1 MSLQDVVRER
11 VRTTQREHRLP
22 GLTIAVARGGPG
34 GERSAAS
41 AGFAVAAHG
50 DAPGR
55 RAEPGTPYR
64 IGSITKTFTAALVLL
79 LAERGLLDVDEP
91 VRRYLPGAG
100 EAVGRA
106 RLRQLLTHSGG
117 LPVEVPLP
125 VWAAG
130 DGPEAEALLAAL
142 PAVEPVGRPGTRWH
156 YSNLGYDV
164 LGQVVE
170 AVVGSRC
177 DDLVDRELLLPL
189 GLRRTTW
196 QRPPDTAA
204 GYLVD
209 PYDDRLHPQPDTDL
223 RARRVSGQ
231 LWSTAAD
238 LLAWADA
245 LCGGAPHVVPDE
257 VAAAMRTP
265 HVIVDP
271 DAWTQAWGLGLGLRR
286 RDGHVVA
293 EHGGSMPGH
302 LAAVAFEAGSR
313 TAAVVL
319 TNGTAG
325 IDPSGLAVE
334 VLLAALAELPPADDD
349 AAEWTPRP
357 APPELAGVLGRWFFG
372 PFETLLTWRDG
383 ALRAGPADEPEDA
396 RSRFDPDGEDRWLAV
411 EGRLAGEALVVRRE
425 ADGRVRGID
434 LATYPHTRE
443 PQPAATGTGRVRPG
457 S

>member
-1 MSLQDVVRER
+1 VSLEDVVRDR
-11 VRTTQREHRLP
+11 VRTAQREHRLP
-22 GLTIAVARGGPG
+22 GLTVAVARGGPG
-34 GERSAAS
+34 GERIAAA
-41 AGFAVAAHG
+41 AGSAVATGG
-50 DAPGR
+50 DRPGR
-55 RAEPGTPYR
+55 RAETGTPYR

-106 RLRQLLTHSGG
+106 RLRQLLAHSGG
-117 LPVEVPLP
+117 LPVEAPLP
-125 VWAAG
+125 AHG
-130 DGPEAEALLAAL
+130 DGPDAAALLAAL
-142 PAVEPVGRPGTRWH
+142 PDTEPVGRPGERWH

-177 DDLVDRELLLPL
+177 QDLVDRELLVPL

-196 QRPPDTAA
+196 APPPDTAA

-209 PYDDRLHPQPDTDL
+209 PYDDRLHREPDTDL
-223 RARRVSGQ
+223 RASGPSGQ

-238 LLAWADA
+238 VLTWADT
-245 LCGGAPHVVPDE
+245 LCGGAPHVVPDA

-271 DAWTQAWGLGLGLRR
+271 DAWTQAWGLGLGLVRR
-286 RDGHVVA
+286 EGRVVA

-302 LAAVAFEAGSR
+302 LAGMALEAPSR

-319 TNGTAG
+319 TNSTSGL
-325 IDPSGLAVE
+325 DPSGLAVE
-334 VLLAALAELPPADDD
+334 VLLAALTELPPA
-349 AAEWTPRP
+349 AAEGGWTPDP
-357 APPELAGVLGRWFFG
+357 APPELAGVLGRWWFG
-372 PFETLLTWRDG
+372 PFETVLTWRDG
-383 ALRAGPADEPEDA
+383 ALHVRSADAPEA
-396 RSRFDPDGEDRWLAV
+396 SRSRFAPDGEDRWIGV
-411 EGRLAGEALVVRRE
+411 DGRLSGEVLVVRRE
-425 ADGRVRGID
+425 GGEVGGVE
-434 LATYPHTRE
+434 LGTYPYTRA
-443 PQPAATGTGRVRPG
+443 PQPAPEGRGVTPG